1 MSCPRICIHVAGI
14 AFTFKSVHM
23 ERVNCVHYIFIKIL
37 IISYVVKNDA
47 NTTVESFAATPITNY
62 RRIVYKSL
70 RYEFVSVE

>member
-1 MSCPRICIHVAGI
+1 
-14 AFTFKSVHM
+14 M

-47 NTTVESFAATPITNY
+47 NTTVESYAETPITNY

-70 RYEFVSVE
+70 RCEFVSVEYEIILILCFVLSE